1 MPNVSAIR
9 IREALSAVETMLD
22 GIARAAGLTAVVTLM
37 AGALTLAGAIA
48 ATQRRRIYDAV
59 VLKVL
64 GARRREI
71 LRALLVEFG
80 LIGLAVAGIA
90 AAIGGVASQLLVT
103 GYLAVDFAWLPG
115 TMLGVIAAAV
125 AAVIAIGLAGTW
137 RALGHK
143 PAETLR
149 GL

>member
-1 MPNVSAIR
+1 
-9 IREALSAVETMLD
+9 
-22 GIARAAGLTAVVTLM
+22 M

-80 LIGLAVAGIA
+80 LIGLAVAGMA